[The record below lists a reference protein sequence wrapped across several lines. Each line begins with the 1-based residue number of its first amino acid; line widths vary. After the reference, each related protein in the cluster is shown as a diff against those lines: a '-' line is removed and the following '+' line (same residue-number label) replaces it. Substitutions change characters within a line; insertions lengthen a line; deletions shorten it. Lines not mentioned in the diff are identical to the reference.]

1 MKSEL
6 TEFLRDFAAQG
17 KVSEVT
23 ENNLV
28 FLVKNACR
36 VPLIVKHFLQHHLGQ
51 ENNEASFKHY
61 QVDTVNSSVKLCS
74 KLTNLV

>member
-23 ENNLV
+23 ENKLV

-36 VPLIVKHFLQHHLGQ
+36 VPLIVKHFLQHHLG
-51 ENNEASFKHY
+51 ARK
-61 QVDTVNSSVKLCS
+61 
-74 KLTNLV
+74 

>member
-23 ENNLV
+23 ENKLV

-36 VPLIVKHFLQHHLGQ
+36 VPLIVKHFLQYHLGQ
-51 ENNEASFKHY
+51 ENNKASFKHH
-61 QVDTVNSSVKLCS
+61 VDTVNSSVKLCS

>member
-23 ENNLV
+23 ENKLV

-36 VPLIVKHFLQHHLGQ
+36 VPLIVKHFLQHRLGQ
-51 ENNEASFKHY
+51 ENNEASFKHRVY
-61 QVDTVNSSVKLCS
+61 TVNSSVNARNRRSL
-74 KLTNLV
+74 